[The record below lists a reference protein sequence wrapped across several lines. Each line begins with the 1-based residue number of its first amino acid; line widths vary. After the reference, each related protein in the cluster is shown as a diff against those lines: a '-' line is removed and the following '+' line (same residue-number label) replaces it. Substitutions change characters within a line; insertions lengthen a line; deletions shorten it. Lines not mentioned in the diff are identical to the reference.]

1 MRSFSKRCPAET
13 TRHGAFGPGGPASR
27 AEMGESPGQVADTFA
42 VMATAMLVEACGAV
56 NARILADR
64 WARKNLSSSPGNRC
78 SRACKDCR
86 RPSEA
91 S

>member
-13 TRHGAFGPGGPASR
+13 TSHGAFGPGGPASG

-56 NARILADR
+56 KARILADPVGR
-64 WARKNLSSSPGNRC
+64 EEPFVFTWQPVQPGMQGL
-78 SRACKDCR
+78 
-86 RPSEA
+86 P
-91 S
+91 